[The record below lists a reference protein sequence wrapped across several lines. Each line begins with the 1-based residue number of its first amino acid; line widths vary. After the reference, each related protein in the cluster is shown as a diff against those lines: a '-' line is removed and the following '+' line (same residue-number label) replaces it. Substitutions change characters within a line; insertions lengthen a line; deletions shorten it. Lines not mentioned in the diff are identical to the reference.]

1 MPWSDGDTAG
11 RNGRH
16 SGMLGVGI
24 VDDRRRFAGRS
35 SSALP
40 AYSLFRGID
49 RIFYGR
55 NVSLLFCSLKRV
67 KAARGHQ

>member
-1 MPWSDGDTAG
+1 MT
-11 RNGRH
+11 
-16 SGMLGVGI
+16 GVGI

-40 AYSLFRGID
+40 AYSLFRGIE